1 MAEVSGTVRSS
12 DGVLNRRLVRV
23 YRQDTGALIDQEFS
37 NEADGTWVLDTGSYS
52 GHVFAVAHDVYNVDP
67 YFGSTILA
75 MGFRGS
81 YLTDEATG
89 LPTITA
95 YGAPAYTEDL
105 YRFGNGEALFDGI
118 DDYFTGSAD
127 AIFSLGDTFTIEVSI
142 NPLNMPTNVCRLVLL
157 GSSGTATAL
166 TLYIKSTGE
175 VGLTV
180 PNGGATAIES
190 GAGEIATSAWHDIEV
205 CCQSGTA
212 NIYVN
217 AVLVAG
223 PTAITTQTS
232 GTPTFRLGY
241 DTTGGFDSKYDGY
254 LNDLRITKG
263 INRRPIKSYAKTIGM
278 ALSAFTATA
287 QNAAI
292 FDNVTP
298 A

>member
-1 MAEVSGTVRSS
+1 MAEVSGTVRDSS
-12 DGVLNRRLVRV
+12 GNLARRLVRV

-37 NEADGTWVLDTGSYS
+37 NEADGTWLLDTGSYS
-52 GHVFAVAHDVYNVDP
+52 GYVFATVHDVYNFDP
-67 YFGSTILA
+67 YYSYAVLV

-81 YLTDEATG
+81 YLTDEQTG
-89 LPTITA
+89 LPTITE
-95 YGAPAYTEDL
+95 YGSPAYTEDL
-105 YRFGNGEALFDGI
+105 YRFGRGECLFDGST
-118 DDYFTGSAD
+118 DYFTGAAD

-142 NPLNMPTNVCRLVLL
+142 NPLAMPSNVCRLVLL
-157 GSSGTATAL
+157 GASGTATAL

-190 GAGEIATSAWHDIEV
+190 GAGEIATGDWFDIEA
-205 CCQSGTA
+205 CCQDGTA

-217 AVLVAG
+217 GALVAG
-223 PTAITTQTS
+223 PTAITTQTA

-263 INRRPIKSYAKTIGM
+263 LNRRPIRSYVKTLDM
-278 ALSAFTATA
+278 AIAPIPGVGY
-287 QNAAI
+287 NAAI

-298 A
+298 V